1 MKPEIH
7 LVDIDQD
14 ATNYTRMSF
23 KDWLYMTP
31 AILLIVLF
39 AVHLFLV

>member
-1 MKPEIH
+1 MKPEVH

-14 ATNYTRMSF
+14 ATNYTRMSWT
-23 KDWLYMTP
+23 DWLYLTP

-39 AVHLFLV
+39 ALHFYFA